1 MSGSG
6 GIAVSNG
13 TTAAETPAGAVGAS
27 RPERIDFLKQV
38 MAFNEANVRAYDI
51 KAQISLAAFV
61 LSGNPLM
68 AIVNGACGANA
79 RQVLVVALL
88 VFVATIFTYL
98 WVLWPVAPSNP
109 KLTEGLGAKGLFYLG
124 DPLAVGGGYA
134 ERLSGLAVEP
144 ELTAEALKLS
154 YIRTVKA
161 RRFRNAL
168 ITTLAAY
175 LVLIASFF
183 ALGRCAF

>member
-1 MSGSG
+1 MADDVSASG
-6 GIAVSNG
+6 GP
-13 TTAAETPAGAVGAS
+13 AAEAVAT
-27 RPERIDFLKQV
+27 RPERVDFLRQV
-38 MAFNEANVRAYDI
+38 IAFNEGNVRAYDL

-79 RQVLVVALL
+79 RQVLVVALV
-88 VFVATIFTYL
+88 VFIVTILSYL
-98 WVLWPVAPSNP
+98 WVLWPVAPQQ
-109 KLTEGLGAKGLFYLG
+109 KLTEGLGARSLFFLN
-124 DPLAVGGGYA
+124 DPLAIGAGYS
-134 ERLSGLAVEP
+134 ERLKGLVVEP

-161 RRFRNAL
+161 RRFKTAL
-168 ITTLAAY
+168 ITTLIAY
-175 LVLIASFF
+175 LVLAASFF